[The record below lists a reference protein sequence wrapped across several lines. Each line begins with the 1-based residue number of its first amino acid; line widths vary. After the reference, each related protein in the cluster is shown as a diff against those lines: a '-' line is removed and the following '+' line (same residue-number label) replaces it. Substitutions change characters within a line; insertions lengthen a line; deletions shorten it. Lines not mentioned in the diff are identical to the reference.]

1 MRILSVDDN
10 DENLYLIE
18 TMARAHGHVVVS
30 ARNGL
35 EALKQ
40 LAGGGFDLIV
50 SDVLMPGMDGFQL
63 CRTVKSDER
72 LKHIPFVFYTATYTA
87 RQDEEL
93 GLALGASRFI
103 VKPVEPEEFLAA
115 VEQVVREG
123 ESGTIPVPA
132 VDLDDGGK
140 SLRIYNERLV
150 RKLERK
156 IQQLE
161 AARTELAASE
171 EQLRLM
177 WEQSMDGMRLSDRY
191 GVILRANPTL
201 ARMFAKPLDSLP
213 GQPFTCCYSVDDPES
228 ILASYREQVESRTVE
243 ARFEAMLRRWDGE
256 QIWVEGSNAT
266 IELPSGPVVFSIL
279 RDVTERKRSEEK
291 RSSLEEQLW
300 QAQKLESIGR
310 LAGGIAHDFN
320 NLLTVINGYSQ
331 LLLAKLSPGDPL
343 RASLAEIYKAGDR
356 AAGLTRQLL
365 AFSRKQV
372 LQPRVLDLNRVVEE
386 MRGMLGRLVGED
398 VKVRIALNAG
408 SETVHADPHQLE
420 QVIMNLAVNARDAM
434 PHGGKLWIE
443 TSTVERGESH
453 VPSHPEACAGRYV
466 VLAVRDSGMG
476 MDDATRQRIFEPFF
490 TTKEA
495 GKGTGLGLS
504 MVHGMVEQSGGHVEV
519 YSELGRG
526 TTFKIYLPALA
537 EAAADAGVP
546 AAVPVI
552 GGKETVL
559 VVEDQAEVRRFAVD
573 ALAAHG
579 YQVMQAA
586 SADEALLLCEREGG
600 RIDLVLTDVVM
611 PNLSGRELAGL
622 LRKRWPGIKLLFM
635 SGYNDDAIVHHGV
648 PREDAEFIQKPF
660 APEQLAIKVREV
672 LVATDRPVRI
682 VVADDEPG
690 VRSFL
695 RLVLENAGYEVIE
708 AANGMQ
714 ALKAV
719 RAGQVDL
726 VITDLVMPER
736 DGVETIRALRQDAA
750 GIGIIAISGAFGAQ
764 FLEMAR
770 TLGAEAAL
778 SKPLSA
784 DLLLAKV
791 AEVLKSRR

>member
-10 DENLYLIE
+10 AENLYLME
-18 TMARAHGHVVVS
+18 MMARARAHEVVS
-30 ARNGL
+30 AHNGL
-35 EALKQ
+35 EALQQ
-40 LAGGGFDLIV
+40 LAVQSFDLIV

-87 RQDEEL
+87 KEDEEL

-115 VEQVVREG
+115 LEQVVRQG
-123 ESGTIPVPA
+123 ESGSIPVPA

-140 SLRIYNERLV
+140 SLSIYNERLV

-177 WEQSMDGMRLSDRY
+177 WERSMDGMRLSDRH
-191 GVILRANPTL
+191 GVILRANPAL

-213 GQPFTCCYSVDDPES
+213 GQPFTCCYEVDDPES
-228 ILASYREQVESRTVE
+228 ILARYRERVESRTVE
-243 ARFEAMLRRWDGE
+243 ARFETMLRRWDGE
-256 QIWVEGSNAT
+256 PIWVEGANAT
-266 IELPSGPVVFSIL
+266 IELPSRPVVFTVL
-279 RDVTERKRSEEK
+279 RDVTERKRSEQE
-291 RSSLEEQLW
+291 RSSLEEQLR

-320 NLLTVINGYSQ
+320 NLLTVINGYSR
-331 LLLAKLSPGDPL
+331 LLLGSLKAGDPL
-343 RASLAEIYKAGDR
+343 RDGLEEIHKAGER
-356 AAGLTRQLL
+356 AARLTQQLL

-386 MRGMLGRLVGED
+386 MRGMLPRLVGED
-398 VKVRIALNAG
+398 VEVRIALNAD
-408 SETVHADPHQLE
+408 SPMVHADPHQLE

-443 TSTVERGESH
+443 TAIVEWGESQAQ
-453 VPSHPEACAGRYV
+453 SHPGARAGRYV
-466 VLAVRDSGMG
+466 MLAVRDSGTG
-476 MDDATRQRIFEPFF
+476 MDEATRQRIFEPFF

-504 MVHGMVEQSGGHVEV
+504 TIHGIVEQSGGYIEV
-519 YSELGRG
+519 YSEPGHG
-526 TTFKIYLPALA
+526 TAFKVYLPALA
-537 EAAADAGVP
+537 EAAADAGIP

-559 VVEDQAEVRRFAVD
+559 VVEDQAEVREFAAD
-573 ALAAHG
+573 ALRAYG
-579 YQVMQAA
+579 YQVIQAA
-586 SADEALLLCEREGG
+586 NAGEALLLCERE
-600 RIDLVLTDVVM
+600 REHIDLVLTDVVM
-611 PNLSGRELAGL
+611 PSMSGTALADRL
-622 LRKRWPGIKLLFM
+622 KKRWPGIKVLFM
-635 SGYNDDAIVHHGV
+635 SGYTDDTIVHHGDL
-648 PREDAEFIQKPF
+648 ENGAEFIQKPF
-660 APEQLAIKVREV
+660 SPDQLAIKVREM
-672 LVATDRPVRI
+672 LMAPGRPARI

-695 RLVLENAGYEVIE
+695 RLVLENGGYEVME
-708 AANGMQ
+708 AANGKE
-714 ALKAV
+714 ALKEA
-719 RAGQVDL
+719 RAGRVDL
-726 VITDLVMPER
+726 VITDLVMPEQE
-736 DGVETIRALRQDAA
+736 GIETIRALRKDMP
-750 GIGIIAISGAFGAQ
+750 GIGIIAISGALGGQ
-764 FLEMAR
+764 FLEAAR
-770 TLGAEAAL
+770 LLGAQVVL
-778 SKPLSA
+778 SKPISA
-784 DLLLAKV
+784 GLLLAKV